1 MPFLTLFYLY
11 AFLLKEGES
20 LSINDLR
27 AAYLYVGLRAL
38 YPLLAIGGNGIA
50 LGSPLVGPIMALST
64 FPGYAI
70 LGYFGYGAF
79 NAVGGIASFVQ
90 TIKSLF

>member
-11 AFLLKEGES
+11 AFLKEDS
-20 LSINDLR
+20 LSVGDLR

-79 NAVGGIASFVQ
+79 NAVGGLDAFVQ
-90 TIKSLF
+90 TLKSLF